1 MNDLFDYIEFVF
13 NLAEE
18 VTQVLDS
25 IAWVRCA
32 SGNVLVCILSF
43 VANLTDVTLADG
55 YTNSVL
61 TDNAN
66 RAMAMWQCK

>member
-1 MNDLFDYIEFVF
+1 MFSTFLSNIDQTLPEAQRTQGNGIELNDLFDYIEFVF

-32 SGNVLVCILSF
+32 SGNVSL
-43 VANLTDVTLADG
+43 
-55 YTNSVL
+55 
-61 TDNAN
+61 
-66 RAMAMWQCK
+66 

>member
-1 MNDLFDYIEFVF
+1 MCINVWQICQFSFSSGLKNIAKGTTDPGYWVYNLNYLFDYIEFVF

-32 SGNVLVCILSF
+32 S
-43 VANLTDVTLADG
+43 
-55 YTNSVL
+55 
-61 TDNAN
+61 DNDISI
-66 RAMAMWQCK
+66 